1 MKEVTLGF
9 EFYKESY
16 TGKIKEITL
25 GEGAKAVT
33 VGGENC
39 YPFYQFEGEVPNK
52 PRIAMEVWDMK
63 PEDWPEAALSPFK
76 DVIADPAAWAKKCV
90 DDYGAELIVLQL
102 KSIDPNGQNRSADDA
117 AATVKK
123 VADAIDVPLIVWG
136 CANVQKDE
144 EVLKKVA
151 ETCQDKSLI
160 IGPVEDKNHKGIGA
174 AAMGY
179 GHTIISSSPIDVN
192 LAKQINILL
201 ENLGVPG
208 DRVIIDPTTGGLGYG
223 LEYSY
228 SVMERIR
235 MAALTQGDDK
245 LQLPIIN
252 NVANEVW
259 KCKEAKQPADDA
271 PILGDPERRAI
282 LMEATAAV
290 SYLTAGSD
298 ILIMRHPEAIRMV
311 KSYIN
316 LIADG
321 GSAADVAPIKKSLA
335 DVDID
340 YAALAPQPDLTI
352 EAEKKAAPAA
362 KAAPAKPAAEAK
374 PAAAP
379 KAEAAP
385 KPAEAPKLKEAA
397 KPSAAPVEADK
408 AEVEAKAKADAE
420 AKAKADAEAK
430 AKADAE
436 AKAKAEEEAKRKAEA
451 AAKAKAEAEAEA
463 EAAAN
468 AKIEAEEDKIRA
480 KRAAE
485 REALNAKRKQADTG
499 KAAEKAALEAKQK
512 EAATA
517 KKAGV
522 TPTVDQESKLEQM
535 LYKLNRIHKRID

>member
-1 MKEVTLGF
+1 
-9 EFYKESY
+9 
-16 TGKIKEITL
+16 
-25 GEGAKAVT
+25 
-33 VGGENC
+33 
-39 YPFYQFEGEVPNK
+39 
-52 PRIAMEVWDMK
+52 MEVWDME

-102 KSIDPNGQNRSADDA
+102 KSIDPNGQNRSADEA
-117 AATVKK
+117 AAAVKK
-123 VADAIDVPLIVWG
+123 VADAIDVPLVVWG

-201 ENLGVPG
+201 ENLGVSS

-290 SYLTAGSD
+290 SYLTAGSN

-311 KSYIN
+311 KSYID

-340 YAALAPQPDLTI
+340 YASLAPSPDLTI
-352 EAEKKAAPAA
+352 EAEKKAAPVA

-379 KAEAAP
+379 KLAAAP
-385 KPAEAPKLKEAA
+385 KPAEAPQPVAA
-397 KPSAAPVEADK
+397 KPAAATVDAEK

-451 AAKAKAEAEAEA
+451 AAKAKAEAEAKA
-463 EAAAN
+463 QAAAN
-468 AKIEAEEDKIRA
+468 AKTEAEEDKIRA

-485 REALNAKRKQADTG
+485 REALNAKRKAADKG
-499 KAAEKAALEAKQK
+499 KVAEKAALDAKQK
-512 EAATA
+512 EAAKA

-522 TPTVDQESKLEQM
+522 TPAVDQESKLEQM